1 MKTIIYSLA
10 VVTLLLTFASCNVED
25 VLENN
30 NNQVTTLSTTTTDID
45 PPMPMPK
52 PM

>member
-30 NNQVTTLSTTTTDID
+30 NNQVTTLNTTTDID